1 MPEFSWKMSLK
12 QGLKCWHYFKPQAVK
27 MRGKSSETKGRF
39 QYCRRQEG
47 GAGLSGVWQLCSL
60 DTWYFSRRFSRRNY
74 TSEPSWE
81 EKKEAELV
89 CLASNGQSSPT
100 GARLVELSDFI
111 IHAVRSHPRSQVP
124 CALPFTMC
132 TAFHRV
138 HHISPI
144 HCISSCELHFILWT
158 AFHPVHC
165 LSSCAL
171 HFIVFATFPHVHCLS
186 SCALPLIL
194 CTAFHRV
201 HHISSCAL
209 PFILC
214 TAFHYAH
221 CISFCALYSFLCTAF
236 HPVHCL
242 SSCRLHFILC
252 IVFHHVHCLSPC
264 ALCKYDLYRPNC
276 ALVY

>member
-144 HCISSCELHFILWT
+144 HCISSCSLHFILWT
-158 AFHPVHC
+158 AFHSVNC
-165 LSSCAL
+165 
-171 HFIVFATFPHVHCLS
+171 V
-186 SCALPLIL
+186 
-194 CTAFHRV
+194 
-201 HHISSCAL
+201 SSCAL

-214 TAFHYAH
+214 TAFHRVCHISPRSLPFIMCIAFDPVH
-221 CISFCALYSFLCTAF
+221 CISPCSPHFLMCTAFHSVHCLPLCTLHFILCTVFLPVHCFSSCALPFIMQTAF
-236 HPVHCL
+236 HPVHC
-242 SSCRLHFILC
+242 I
-252 IVFHHVHCLSPC
+252 SPC
-264 ALCKYDLYRPNC
+264 ALPFTMCT
-276 ALVY
+276 V